1 MDIFHIEG
9 PVRLSG
15 DIKVN
20 GSKNSSLPIMAASI
34 LAGGQ
39 SILLAGPNL
48 SDITVCGQ
56 LLSQLGCKIDTSPNG
71 DISIDSTV
79 LDNPVGEYEV
89 VRKMRASVCILGPL
103 LARCGRVEVSMPGGC
118 AIGDRPIDI
127 HLRGL
132 SELGAKIHLKSGYV
146 VAEAPTYPFLRWFLA
161 PSSERPRNGLTGCDI
176 FMGGP

>member
-9 PVRLSG
+9 SVRLSG
-15 DIKVN
+15 DLKVN

-34 LAGGQ
+34 LAGGK
-39 SILLAGPNL
+39 SILLSVPNL

-79 LDNPVGEYEV
+79 IDNPVGEYEI

-103 LARCGRVEVSMPGGC
+103 LARCGGREVSVT
-118 AIGDRPIDI
+118 A
-127 HLRGL
+127 RGAL
-132 SELGAKIHLKSGYV
+132 VH
-146 VAEAPTYPFLRWFLA
+146 
-161 PSSERPRNGLTGCDI
+161 GLT
-176 FMGGP
+176 